1 MSTTIKQILAL
12 IILIILLGFAFMLRD
27 SVPMPPSQD
36 SVPVVN
42 DNAAPDDD
50 VVMCTMDAMQC
61 PDGTYVGRSGPNCEF
76 VCPSSGDTAV
86 GGSTSLYEEFTLGL
100 DQSKVIGPLTI
111 TPLKVEQDSRCPS
124 DAVCIQAGTVEV
136 STKFFQQDVIDSA
149 RVLKLGEPT
158 IIGDLEITLKDVQP
172 YPVSS
177 QKPSWREYK
186 VVMEVRGR

>member
-42 DNAAPDDD
+42 DNAAPDND

-76 VCPSSGDTAV
+76 VCPSSGDAAA

-100 DQSKVIGPLTI
+100 DQSKVVGPLTI
-111 TPLKVEQDSRCPS
+111 TPLKIEQDSRCPS
-124 DAVCIQAGTVEV
+124 DVVCIQAGTVEV
-136 STKFFQQDVIDSA
+136 STKFFRQDVIDSA

-186 VVMEVRGR
+186 VVMGVRGR